1 MTKIVLPIVLLGSIT
16 PLYAQADSTKI
27 ENITEVIINH
37 TKKYKNENAFAVS
50 KLNLKDIE
58 NPQVYN
64 SIPKVIL
71 KDQVSTDFKNVLT
84 NATGITRLWESTSR
98 GGDGAEYYTMRG
110 FSTQS
115 RLVNGMASSTMVV
128 WTLQTLKISM

>member
-16 PLYAQADSTKI
+16 PFYAQADSTKI
-27 ENITEVIINH
+27 ENIKEVIINH

-58 NPQVYN
+58 NPQVYK

-71 KDQVSTDFKNVLT
+71 KDQVKL
-84 NATGITRLWESTSR
+84 ILPRLLHKLQMR
-98 GGDGAEYYTMRG
+98 YYWMLKW
-110 FSTQS
+110 FL
-115 RLVNGMASSTMVV
+115 RLPKPI
-128 WTLQTLKISM
+128 LKVPIFLMF